1 LTLSNCVLARV
12 VYNSQ
17 PEPAS
22 RQIPVKKLTPIIFC
36 LLPAL
41 LWCGQGLAISDEQ
54 FESIKKL
61 GNLNGVALHCGY
73 LEETKR
79 MKTALIDSLPKRR
92 ELGLA
97 FDQITHESFME
108 FIQEQRS
115 CPSAG
120 EFSLQVEQA
129 IERLE
134 AIF

>member
-1 LTLSNCVLARV
+1 M
-12 VYNSQ
+12 
-17 PEPAS
+17 
-22 RQIPVKKLTPIIFC
+22 KKLTPIIFC

-41 LWCGQGLAISDEQ
+41 LWCGQALAISDDQ
-54 FESIKKL
+54 FESIKQL

-73 LEETKR
+73 LEETRR

-108 FIQEQRS
+108 FIQEERS

-120 EFSLQVEQA
+120 EFSRQVEQA
-129 IERLE
+129 IERLD
-134 AIF
+134 ASFPKSKM

>member
-1 LTLSNCVLARV
+1 MKRLTSIL
-12 VYNSQ
+12 
-17 PEPAS
+17 
-22 RQIPVKKLTPIIFC
+22 FC

-61 GNLNGVALHCGY
+61 GNLNGVALQCGY
-73 LEETKR
+73 LEETRR
-79 MKTALIDSLPKRR
+79 MKIALIDSLPKRR

-120 EFSLQVEQA
+120 EFSRQVKQA